1 MEHDVE
7 GVTVSDPF
15 ENELESATRH
25 CRRNPRDDACFA
37 ETARGPG

>member
-1 MEHDVE
+1 MEHDLE
-7 GVTVSDPF
+7 GATVSDAF
-15 ENELESATRH
+15 DNEPEIATGH